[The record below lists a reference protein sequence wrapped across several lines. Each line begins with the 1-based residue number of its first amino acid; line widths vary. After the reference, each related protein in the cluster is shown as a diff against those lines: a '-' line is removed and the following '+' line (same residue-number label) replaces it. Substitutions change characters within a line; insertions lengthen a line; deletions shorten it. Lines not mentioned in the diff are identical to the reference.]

1 MENSFK
7 LPAENIKKITSFF
20 LVMICLNI
28 IVFAQA
34 EEEQEMTVGE
44 EVQWQTLEW
53 EDEGS
58 AYVLHYDIEIEKYNA
73 KKNVYEPML
82 SLKTE
87 DNSTSVKIQPQLSS
101 GKYRY
106 RIISYDLLGFAL
118 EDAEWNELIIY
129 KAFQPEIKDVSSNVN
144 YSNTIYIE
152 EYNDGIFNISGKNLF
167 PMPEKGDELSYT
179 TYWLRRKA
187 LKNKIFPIILE
198 NPDGKKLKIKLTD
211 EQMDTGTYYFV
222 AKDASGLESK
232 LDSSSELIIKYK
244 KMMDL
249 NLSLGYS
256 VPYMLYDDTIPVYMD
271 SKIWPLSATPKI
283 TFVPVKRRWGFLGL
297 GAMGSYT
304 MMNADFENYKIDG
317 SLISGFTNLVY
328 QKPIYFRVSETQRKH
343 IMTLEAHVGGGIVYF
358 NNYVFSFS
366 HDIKSEPLNSLNI
379 AVDAGLA
386 LQYFITSRLY
396 AEVDV
401 TFINAFAKNTKFG
414 MVVPTVSIGWQF

>member
-7 LPAENIKKITSFF
+7 LPAENIKKIASFF
-20 LVMICLNI
+20 LVMICLNF
-28 IVFAQA
+28 IVFGQA

-152 EYNDGIFNISGKNLF
+152 EYNDMYFHIPAEFEATAWGVQ
-167 PMPEKGDELSYT
+167 Y
-179 TYWLRRKA
+179 Y
-187 LKNKIFPIILE
+187 LKNKEKCDKLVRIL
-198 NPDGKKLKIKLTD
+198 NK
-211 EQMDTGTYYFV
+211 
-222 AKDASGLESK
+222 
-232 LDSSSELIIKYK
+232 
-244 KMMDL
+244 
-249 NLSLGYS
+249 
-256 VPYMLYDDTIPVYMD
+256 
-271 SKIWPLSATPKI
+271 
-283 TFVPVKRRWGFLGL
+283 
-297 GAMGSYT
+297 
-304 MMNADFENYKIDG
+304 
-317 SLISGFTNLVY
+317 
-328 QKPIYFRVSETQRKH
+328 
-343 IMTLEAHVGGGIVYF
+343 
-358 NNYVFSFS
+358 
-366 HDIKSEPLNSLNI
+366 
-379 AVDAGLA
+379 
-386 LQYFITSRLY
+386 
-396 AEVDV
+396 
-401 TFINAFAKNTKFG
+401 
-414 MVVPTVSIGWQF
+414 